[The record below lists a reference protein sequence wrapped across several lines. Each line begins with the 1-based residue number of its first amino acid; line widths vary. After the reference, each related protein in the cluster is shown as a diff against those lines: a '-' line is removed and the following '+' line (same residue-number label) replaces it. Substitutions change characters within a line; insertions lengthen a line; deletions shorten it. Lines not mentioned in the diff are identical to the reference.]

1 MLDDN
6 LIHCNIKH
14 QLKYIYLSH
23 STVQHFKI
31 HQKHSLTF
39 ETQNCWFRCDV
50 LEANDDKTE
59 TKSPALQPNENTLSG
74 TVTTNGNP
82 EKMEPEKGDD
92 DPKKSSEAS
101 ANKLEMFQEKQ
112 KFIEE
117 QNRKRK
123 EMLSKVNLKLRESKI
138 ILVSQAIL
146 DRQKQTDQES
156 RKLQIVQ
163 VKWKWLQIVVM
174 DANGGDGCK

>member
-1 MLDDN
+1 M
-6 LIHCNIKH
+6 
-14 QLKYIYLSH
+14 
-23 STVQHFKI
+23 
-31 HQKHSLTF
+31 
-39 ETQNCWFRCDV
+39 
-50 LEANDDKTE
+50 LEADNDRTG
-59 TKSPALQPNENTLSG
+59 TKSPALQPNENTISG
-74 TVTTNGNP
+74 TESTNGNH
-82 EKMEPEKGDD
+82 EKMEHEKGDD

-123 EMLSKVNLKLRESKI
+123 EMLSKVNLKQEWMIFVNVYL
-138 ILVSQAIL
+138 SQAIL

-163 VKWKWLQIVVM
+163 VKWKYVVTFVSFFSQFDNKTLPFVM
-174 DANGGDGCK
+174 TFVLDCSHSKQYLRKCVEN

>member
-1 MLDDN
+1 M
-6 LIHCNIKH
+6 
-14 QLKYIYLSH
+14 YLSH

-31 HQKHSLTF
+31 HQKYSLRLT
-39 ETQNCWFRCDV
+39 TQNGWFRCDV
-50 LEANDDKTE
+50 LEADNDRTG
-59 TKSPALQPNENTLSG
+59 TKSPALQPNENTISG
-74 TVTTNGNP
+74 TETTNGNH
-82 EKMEPEKGDD
+82 EKMEHEKGDD
-92 DPKKSSEAS
+92 DCDQADPKKSSEAS

-123 EMLSKVNLKLRESKI
+123 EMLSKVNLKQEWMIFVNVYL
-138 ILVSQAIL
+138 SQAIL

-163 VKWKWLQIVVM
+163 VTWKYQPFVVTFVFIRF
-174 DANGGDGCK
+174 AI

>member
-1 MLDDN
+1 MTFEVSV
-6 LIHCNIKH
+6 K
-14 QLKYIYLSH
+14 
-23 STVQHFKI
+23 HFKI
-31 HQKHSLTF
+31 G
-39 ETQNCWFRCDV
+39 CWFRCDV
-50 LEANDDKTE
+50 LLEEDNDKIKPPDR
-59 TKSPALQPNENTLSG
+59 PPNNENILLG
-74 TVTTNGNP
+74 NETTNGNC
-82 EKMEPEKGDD
+82 EKMEREKKDDDDD
-92 DPKKSSEAS
+92 DPKPVDPQKASEAS

-138 ILVSQAIL
+138 ILVCQAIL

>member
-1 MLDDN
+1 M
-6 LIHCNIKH
+6 
-14 QLKYIYLSH
+14 
-23 STVQHFKI
+23 
-31 HQKHSLTF
+31 
-39 ETQNCWFRCDV
+39 

-123 EMLSKVNLKLRESKI
+123 EMLSKVNLKQEWMI
-138 ILVSQAIL
+138 FVSFCLSGNSGQAKA
-146 DRQKQTDQES
+146 DRSGE
-156 RKLQIVQ
+156 
-163 VKWKWLQIVVM
+163 
-174 DANGGDGCK
+174 

>member
-1 MLDDN
+1 MPLPQTLRPLTLHPGETENIRQWKVNRSIIRCMLDDN
-6 LIHCNIKH
+6 LIQCNIKH
-14 QLKYIYLSH
+14 QLKYIYSSH

-123 EMLSKVNLKLRESKI
+123 EMLSKVNM
-138 ILVSQAIL
+138 
-146 DRQKQTDQES
+146 KQE
-156 RKLQIVQ
+156 
-163 VKWKWLQIVVM
+163 
-174 DANGGDGCK
+174 